1 METRRRVRIVCFL
14 LPSLRAVLEVER
26 MTLKFQRIGSG
37 HAPPAPPCFHGG
49 LGKISDIIFCHLN
62 LGRLAEVEEEFC

>member
-1 METRRRVRIVCFL
+1 
-14 LPSLRAVLEVER
+14 